1 MIIQNNLNIENPKKV
16 KLPDLIMFYLSNIKK
31 KDKRKESKSENNNT
45 INNSLKLQ
53 KNIHDIIL
61 TNLIDTQMEIDIVT
75 EIEADSIS
83 ELKKAFPKNIFF
95 QDEIL
100 KDIGEKDN
108 KKITLVAEIAKNI
121 ILQGNQKLKK
131 TVKYVEFN
139 SILNLFKDNFT
150 NFQTQK
156 FRNLYLNI
164 IK

>member
-1 MIIQNNLNIENPKKV
+1 MPGNSYEDFARNSFKIMLIMIIQNNLNIENPKKV

-75 EIEADSIS
+75 EIGADSIS

-95 QDEIL
+95 
-100 KDIGEKDN
+100 
-108 KKITLVAEIAKNI
+108 
-121 ILQGNQKLKK
+121 
-131 TVKYVEFN
+131 
-139 SILNLFKDNFT
+139 
-150 NFQTQK
+150 
-156 FRNLYLNI
+156 
-164 IK
+164 